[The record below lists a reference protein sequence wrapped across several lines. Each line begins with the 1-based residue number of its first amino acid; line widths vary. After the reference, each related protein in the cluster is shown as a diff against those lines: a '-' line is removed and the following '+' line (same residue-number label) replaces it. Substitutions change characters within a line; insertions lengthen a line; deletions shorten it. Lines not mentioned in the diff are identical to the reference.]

1 MPLVNPASVF
11 NLRFSCAWKERLWP
25 PAESHIDKSCQ
36 LPRLAGIS
44 GVPDILELAAGWNE
58 AGLGIRAQ
66 VRGLSGT
73 RWCQPTKPE
82 DSDGLHLW
90 IATRPTG

>member
-73 RWCQPTKPE
+73 RWCHTNQAR
-82 DSDGLHLW
+82 G
-90 IATRPTG
+90 